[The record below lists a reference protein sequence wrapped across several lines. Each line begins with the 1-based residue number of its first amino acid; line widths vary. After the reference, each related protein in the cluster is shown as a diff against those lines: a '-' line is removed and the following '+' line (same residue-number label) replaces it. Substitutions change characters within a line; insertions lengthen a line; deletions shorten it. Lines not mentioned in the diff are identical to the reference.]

1 MWKKINKQ
9 QKHHQY
15 ATQIPFRQNT
25 SEEKLSKMH
34 THKKHAY
41 TLNFNRAKS
50 RNKQSKQRKTV
61 LDTSPLYSKV
71 RIIVE

>member
-9 QKHHQY
+9 QKHHQH
-15 ATQIPFRQNT
+15 ATEIPFRQNR
-25 SEEKLSKMH
+25 EKKLSKIN
-34 THKKHAY
+34 THKQHAY

-71 RIIVE
+71 RLIVE